1 MTRSQIHP
9 LPKFFD
15 RYILLVDDVELV
27 QGLVTSL
34 EDFESTDFE
43 NWKQLG
49 DRAYAPNKWTLKD
62 ILQHLIDNERVQSY
76 RAMRF
81 ARNDKT
87 VLPGYDQDVFATN
100 VDTKRRTIE
109 DLIEEFIAVRNASIL
124 LFKHM
129 DEEMLQRVGVAY
141 QIEIT
146 PLALGFQLI
155 GHQIHHFKVIQERYM
170 PLLNS

>member
-1 MTRSQIHP
+1 MPQ
-9 LPKFFD
+9 FFD
-15 RYILLVDDVELV
+15 RYILLVEDIELV

-34 EDFESTDFE
+34 EDFETTDFE
-43 NWKQLG
+43 KWKQLG
-49 DRAYAPNKWTLKD
+49 DRVYAPNKWTLKD

-87 VLPGYDQDVFATN
+87 VLPGYDQELFSAN
-100 VDTKRRTIE
+100 VNTHKRTLD
-109 DLIEEFIAVRNASIL
+109 DLKEEFIAIRNASIL

-146 PLALGFQLI
+146 PLVLGFQLI
-155 GHQIHHFKVIQERYM
+155 GHQIHHFNVIKERYM
-170 PLLNS
+170 PLLNG